1 MGLKQL
7 LAERTRK
14 KLRFVV
20 LRPKNQSLVATAL
33 DRLKR
38 MEGTHCLEDFQE
50 TIHGTGKDGFVFVGC
65 LKPKCRTLF
74 NFDGT
79 PSTFTMQPGDVL
91 DEVED
96 FRKACE
102 SGAYVATG
110 ERFHPGDSLT
120 IAESP
125 CQATSQD

>member
-1 MGLKQL
+1 MGIRQL

-33 DRLKR
+33 DRLKQ
-38 MEGTHCLEDFQE
+38 MEGTHCVEDFQQ
-50 TIHGTGKDGFVFVGC
+50 TISSTGKDGFVFVGC

-91 DEVED
+91 DEMED
-96 FRKACE
+96 FRKAYE
-102 SGAYVATG
+102 SGGYIATG
-110 ERFHPGDSLT
+110 ERFNPGDTLTVHESLC
-120 IAESP
+120 P
-125 CQATSQD
+125 PTSQD